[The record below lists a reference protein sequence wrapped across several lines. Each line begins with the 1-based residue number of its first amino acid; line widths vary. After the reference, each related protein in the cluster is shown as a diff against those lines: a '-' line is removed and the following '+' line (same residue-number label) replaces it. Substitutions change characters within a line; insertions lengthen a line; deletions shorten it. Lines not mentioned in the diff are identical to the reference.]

1 MYEPGPTSPHLGHTN
16 HLCEMVK
23 RGDDVEAYKALVKSV
38 KFMCEICGRV
48 AAKAE
53 NLCEPISL
61 LIFCQH
67 FLIANDCRWR
77 ACIV

>member
-1 MYEPGPTSPHLGHTN
+1 MGHAN

-23 RGDDVEAYKALVKSV
+23 RGEDVETYKALVKNA

-53 NLCEPISL
+53 NLCEPIPL
-61 LIFCQH
+61 
-67 FLIANDCRWR
+67 
-77 ACIV
+77 